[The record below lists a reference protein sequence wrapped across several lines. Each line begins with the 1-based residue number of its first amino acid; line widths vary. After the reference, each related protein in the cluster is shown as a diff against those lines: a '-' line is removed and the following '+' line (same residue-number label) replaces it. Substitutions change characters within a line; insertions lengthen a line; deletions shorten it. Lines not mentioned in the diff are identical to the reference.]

1 MCIYKLTNLI
11 NKKIYIGRTI
21 DYIKRVQQHSNPK
34 ISKFPIQKAI
44 LKYGKENFAFEILEV
59 VYNEGEFITKYKTAQ
74 IAASAIGCQ
83 IQAMR
88 NVLNKKNNFNS
99 IKGFMFKYEFDKSDI
114 FMRGFRR
121 KNKKSLT
128 MRLTD

>member
-1 MCIYKLTNLI
+1 MKKRSSCIMCIYKLTNLI
-11 NKKIYIGRTI
+11 NK
-21 DYIKRVQQHSNPK
+21 N
-34 ISKFPIQKAI
+34 
-44 LKYGKENFAFEILEV
+44 
-59 VYNEGEFITKYKTAQ
+59 
-74 IAASAIGCQ
+74 
-83 IQAMR
+83 
-88 NVLNKKNNFNS
+88 NS